1 MLLSFELRFSSL
13 MLAVG
18 YNFNFIVVK
27 QDVAFPCQ
35 QHREVLLFYPVR
47 LGELEK
53 NLKLR
58 TLLFLPGWFVT
69 LANIGY
75 SRMFFLAFTRFCE
88 GCNWD
93 PVLCQLDS
101 FFKTALFPQAPFR
114 LFSLAKGRG
123 GGVSGPGSLHS
134 CVVSRKRR
142 RGACVSLAKRLYMV
156 SRDTPCDGLIHRHSR
171 KREGSLLPPAIV

>member
-1 MLLSFELRFSSL
+1 M
-13 MLAVG
+13 
-18 YNFNFIVVK
+18 K

-35 QHREVLLFYPVR
+35 QHKEVLLFYPVR

-88 GCNWD
+88 GCDGD
-93 PVLCQLDS
+93 PLLCQLDS
-101 FFKTALFPQAPFR
+101 FFHNFSSPRPLFVCSR
-114 LFSLAKGRG
+114 LQKG
-123 GGVSGPGSLHS
+123 GGEVYPVLGRFT
-134 CVVSRKRR
+134 VVWCLGK
-142 RGACVSLAKRLYMV
+142 
-156 SRDTPCDGLIHRHSR
+156 
-171 KREGSLLPPAIV
+171 EGGGRV